1 VKRAF
6 VELVER
12 APYLKRLALY
22 TITEEEAGA
31 SEHYRLSWSKPEEI
45 DCVVEVEDVDL
56 ENTRRALDC
65 YVTYQEAIEQSGI
78 KNLIPPQVSFEIFGE
93 SHDPK
98 LTDFFEV
105 LI

>member
-1 VKRAF
+1 MKRAF
-6 VELVER
+6 VELEER
-12 APYLKRLALY
+12 APYLKRLAFY
-22 TITEEEAGA
+22 TISEEEASA

-45 DCVVEVEDVDL
+45 DCVLEVEEVDID
-56 ENTRRALDC
+56 NTRRALDC

-78 KNLIPPQVSFEIFGE
+78 KDLIPPQVSFEIFGE

-98 LTDFFEV
+98 LTDLFEV